1 MLKRFSIIL
10 FFVISVPDAFA
21 QEKHVWTLEECIH
34 YAEEH
39 SLQIQ
44 KRNLNIEE
52 NEIAVDEGKWAFVPS
67 LSMSSNYTMSTG
79 RVLDPTTYQFVEIS
93 YTGNSCSSLSS
104 DITIF
109 EGGRKIL
116 ALQKA
121 KLSLRGAE
129 IQKQSSRFEL
139 QSNVI
144 SAFMDVLCCQEQ
156 INIAKETYALVDSQ
170 LEHSKDMLDAG
181 SITESDVLQLQSQ
194 LFSANNDISSARHS
208 FDLARI
214 GLCDLLE
221 IDGYKDFEIS
231 YPDDI
236 TSNIRLIDIDGAI
249 ERHPSYQ
256 SSLIANGLAE
266 VDLKLAKAT
275 LSPRLSL
282 SAGYGSSFSDAR
294 KKAIQNEDGTF
305 KYAAYPFFEQYVD
318 NASAYA
324 SVGLSIPILSGLS
337 ARNGVK
343 RAEIAAKEAKIATLD
358 IRKQLRKEI
367 LQAQTDC
374 TAAEEQYLQAVEE
387 AKYAEEAL
395 RQITEKYNYGATD
408 YLSWNTALLEYS
420 KAMYSVTEYKYRYLL
435 TCKKLQVIINY

>member
-10 FFVISVPDAFA
+10 FFVISVPGAFA
-21 QEKHVWTLEECIH
+21 QEKHAWTLEECIY

-44 KRNLNIEE
+44 KQNLNIEE

-67 LSMSSNYTMSTG
+67 LSISSNYTMSTG
-79 RVLDPTTYQFVEIS
+79 RVLDPTTYQFVETS
-93 YTGNSCSSLSS
+93 YTGNSSSSLSS

-109 EGGRKIL
+109 EGGRKSL

-121 KLSLRGAE
+121 KLSLKGVE
-129 IQKQSSRFEL
+129 VQKLSSQFEL
-139 QSNVI
+139 ESNVI
-144 SAFMDVLCCQEQ
+144 SSFMDILCCKEQ

-170 LEHSKDMLDAG
+170 LAHSKDMLDAG

-194 LFSANNDISSARHS
+194 LFSAKNDISSAKHS

-221 IDGYKDFEIS
+221 IDGYEDFEIS

-249 ERHPSYQ
+249 ERHPGYQ

-266 VDLKLAKAT
+266 ADLKLAKST

-294 KKAIQNEDGTF
+294 KKAIQNEDGTL

-337 ARNGVK
+337 ARNGIK
-343 RAEIAAKEAKIATLD
+343 RAEIAAKEAEIATLD
-358 IRKQLRKEI
+358 VKKQLRKEI

-387 AKYAEEAL
+387 ARYAEEAL
-395 RQITEKYNYGATD
+395 RQITEKYNYGTTD
-408 YLSWNTALLEYS
+408 YLSWNTAMVELAKS
-420 KAMYSVTEYKYRYLL
+420 KYLL
-435 TCKKLQVIINY
+435 AEKKYTYILKTEILKMY